1 MHYVVI
7 SFDPRTDLS
16 QSGVYDA
23 LNTVVGVCCRG
34 RNVLVWLLWC
44 GGLRFAVSFCG
55 CDCVGARV
63 GNISVT

>member
-34 RNVLVWLLWC
+34 RNACIGVAPRVALLVWC
-44 GGLRFAVSFCG
+44 GGLRFC
-55 CDCVGARV
+55 RV
-63 GNISVT
+63 RNDVIIK